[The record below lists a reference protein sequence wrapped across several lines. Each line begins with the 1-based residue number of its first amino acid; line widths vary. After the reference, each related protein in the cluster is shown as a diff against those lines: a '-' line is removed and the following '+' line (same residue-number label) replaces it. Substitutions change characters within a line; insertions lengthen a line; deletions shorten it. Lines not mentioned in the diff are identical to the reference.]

1 MTGAE
6 YLKAIGRLDLSMV
19 EAARFLGVDDTTSRR
34 WGADRQPV
42 PRSVAI
48 LLRLMIRY
56 RLAPDHVMTV
66 VTRKIRGAI

>member
-1 MTGAE
+1 MTGDE
-6 YLKAIGRLDLSMV
+6 YEKAIARLDLSPV

-34 WGADRQPV
+34 WVKGSPI

-56 RLAPDHVMTV
+56 RLAPDHVDALV
-66 VTRKIRGAI
+66 ARKVRS